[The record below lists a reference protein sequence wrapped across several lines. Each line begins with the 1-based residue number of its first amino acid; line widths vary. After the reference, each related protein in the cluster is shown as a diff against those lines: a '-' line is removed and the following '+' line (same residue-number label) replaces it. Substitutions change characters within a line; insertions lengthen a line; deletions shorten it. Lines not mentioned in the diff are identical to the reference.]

1 MTESAT
7 GGRMLELFKKF
18 EKAVVM
24 TLAALLAATI
34 LFSTLELAVTLF
46 KDLASPPLLML
57 EMHELLDIF
66 GLFLLVLLGIE
77 LLETMKAYLRE
88 NVVHVEVVM
97 IVAIIAI
104 ARKVI
109 ILDIKELHG
118 MVLIGLAALLA
129 ALAFGYVH
137 IKRTHL
143 NCDARNER
151 PAKQ

>member
-1 MTESAT
+1 
-7 GGRMLELFKKF
+7 MLELFKKF

-46 KDLASPPLLML
+46 RDLASPPLLML
-57 EMHELLDIF
+57 EMNELLDIF
-66 GLFLLVLLGIE
+66 GLFLLVLLGLE

-118 MVLIGLAALLA
+118 TALIGLAALLA

-143 NCDARNER
+143 NCGTQEDRTV
-151 PAKQ
+151 K

>member
-1 MTESAT
+1 
-7 GGRMLELFKKF
+7 MLLLLKKF
-18 EKAVVM
+18 EEVVVVI
-24 TLAALLAATI
+24 LAWLLAATI
-34 LFSTLELAVTLF
+34 AFSVLELAVVLF
-46 KDLASPPLLML
+46 KDLISPPVLML

-66 GLFLLVLLGIE
+66 GLFLLVLLGLE

-109 ILDIKELHG
+109 ILDLKVLSG
-118 MVLIGLAALLA
+118 TMLIGLASLLA
-129 ALAFGYVH
+129 ALAFGYVY

-143 NCDARNER
+143 GCGFNEKAE
-151 PAKQ
+151 PGKH

>member
-1 MTESAT
+1 
-7 GGRMLELFKKF
+7 MLELFKKF

-118 MVLIGLAALLA
+118 
-129 ALAFGYVH
+129 
-137 IKRTHL
+137 
-143 NCDARNER
+143 
-151 PAKQ
+151 

>member
-1 MTESAT
+1 MPD
-7 GGRMLELFKKF
+7 LFKKF
-18 EKAVVM
+18 ERGVVVA
-24 TLAALLAATI
+24 LAGLLATTI

-46 KDLASPPLLML
+46 KDLASPPVLML

-109 ILDIKELHG
+109 ILDIKELEG
-118 MVLIGLAALLA
+118 TALLGLAALLA

-143 NCDARNER
+143 NCGAPPPETR
-151 PAKQ
+151 K

>member
-1 MTESAT
+1 
-7 GGRMLELFKKF
+7 MLELFKKF

-151 PAKQ
+151 SVKQ

>member
-1 MTESAT
+1 
-7 GGRMLELFKKF
+7 
-18 EKAVVM
+18 VVV
-24 TLAALLAATI
+24 LAWLLAATI
-34 LFSTLELAVTLF
+34 AFSVLELAVVLF
-46 KDLASPPLLML
+46 KDLVSPPVLML

-66 GLFLLVLLGIE
+66 GLFLLVLLGLE

-109 ILDIKELHG
+109 ILDLKVLSG
-118 MVLIGLAALLA
+118 TMLIGLASLLA
-129 ALAFGYVH
+129 ALAFGYVY

-143 NCDARNER
+143 GCGFKEKAEQG
-151 PAKQ
+151 KH

>member
-1 MTESAT
+1 
-7 GGRMLELFKKF
+7 MLELFKKF
-18 EKAVVM
+18 ERAVVVA
-24 TLAALLAATI
+24 LAGLLAATI

-46 KDLASPPLLML
+46 KDLASPPVLML

-109 ILDIKELHG
+109 ILDIKELEG
-118 MVLIGLAALLA
+118 TALLGLAALLA

-143 NCDARNER
+143 NCGTR
-151 PAKQ
+151 PENHK

>member
-1 MTESAT
+1 
-7 GGRMLELFKKF
+7 MLEIFKKF

-46 KDLASPPLLML
+46 RDLASPPLLML
-57 EMHELLDIF
+57 EMNELLDIF
-66 GLFLLVLLGIE
+66 GLFLLVLLGLE

-118 MVLIGLAALLA
+118 TVLLGLAALLA

-143 NCDARNER
+143 DCGTQKSK
-151 PAKQ
+151 PGQ

>member
-1 MTESAT
+1 
-7 GGRMLELFKKF
+7 MLELFKKF

>member
-1 MTESAT
+1 
-7 GGRMLELFKKF
+7 MLDIFKKF
-18 EKAVVM
+18 EKGVV
-24 TLAALLAATI
+24 TALAALMAATI

-46 KDLASPPLLML
+46 RDLASPPLLML
-57 EMHELLDIF
+57 EMNELLDIF

-109 ILDIKELHG
+109 ILDIKELQG
-118 MVLIGLAALLA
+118 TILLGLAALLA

-137 IKRTHL
+137 IKRTH
-143 NCDARNER
+143 NDCGPQRSKNA
-151 PAKQ
+151 P

>member
-1 MTESAT
+1 
-7 GGRMLELFKKF
+7 MLELFKKF

-24 TLAALLAATI
+24 ALAALLAATI

-66 GLFLLVLLGIE
+66 GLFLLVLLGLE

-118 MVLIGLAALLA
+118 TVLLGLAALLA

-143 NCDARNER
+143 NCGVHND
-151 PAKQ
+151 KSLK

>member
-1 MTESAT
+1 
-7 GGRMLELFKKF
+7 MLELFKKF

-118 MVLIGLAALLA
+118 TVLIGLAALLA